1 MLTVPLPWHTQ
12 HAYRKGAA
20 ECTLYGVLLVFISQ
34 ACHGRAEELTLQ
46 RATEAL
52 QGAAERERQAAEWSS
67 QPWPLPQPRP
77 RPQPPGSTP
86 KGIAAPPP
94 PLKAATKA
102 R

>member
-52 QGAAERERQAAEWSS
+52 QGAAERERQAAELSS
-67 QPWPLPQPRP
+67 QPWPLPLPQP

-94 PLKAATKA
+94 PLKAAPKA

>member
-20 ECTLYGVLLVFISQ
+20 ECTLYGVFRVFISQ

-52 QGAAERERQAAEWSS
+52 QGAAERERQLR
-67 QPWPLPQPRP
+67 QPWPLPLPQP

-94 PLKAATKA
+94 PLKAAPKA

>member
-1 MLTVPLPWHTQ
+1 MPIEKEPPNIPC
-12 HAYRKGAA
+12 AGR
-20 ECTLYGVLLVFISQ
+20 LLVFISQ

-77 RPQPPGSTP
+77 RPQPPGSPP

-94 PLKAATKA
+94 PLKAAPKA

>member
-20 ECTLYGVLLVFISQ
+20 ECTLLVFISQ

-52 QGAAERERQAAEWSS
+52 QGAAERERQLR
-67 QPWPLPQPRP
+67 QPWPLPLPQP

-94 PLKAATKA
+94 LLKAAPNEGA
-102 R
+102 LS

>member
-1 MLTVPLPWHTQ
+1 MLTVPLPRHTQ

-20 ECTLYGVLLVFISQ
+20 EYTLYGVLLVFISQ

-52 QGAAERERQAAEWSS
+52 QGAAERERQLR
-67 QPWPLPQPRP
+67 QPWPLPLPQP

-94 PLKAATKA
+94 PLKAAPKA